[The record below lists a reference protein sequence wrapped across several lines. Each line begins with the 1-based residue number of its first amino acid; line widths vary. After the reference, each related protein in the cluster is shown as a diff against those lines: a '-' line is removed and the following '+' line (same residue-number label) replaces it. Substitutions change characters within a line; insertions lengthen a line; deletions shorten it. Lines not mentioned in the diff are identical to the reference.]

1 MIIHLA
7 LCRSWTALGR
17 GAKES
22 CNASVLKH
30 PSYNGVGF
38 RICLLCPHHSW
49 TARPLLV
56 RPAISPYLTRNSA

>member
-7 LCRSWTALGR
+7 LCRSWAALGR
-17 GAKES
+17 CAKE
-22 CNASVLKH
+22 CWNAPVLKL
-30 PSYNGVGF
+30 PCYNGIGF
-38 RICLLCPHHSW
+38 RFHLPRHSW